1 MKLQI
6 PEPCSQKWEQMAF
19 MNDST
24 RFCSECSSNI
34 IDFSLFSDREI
45 TQKLWNN
52 PGKICVKVAPKQ
64 LNRNLGESN
73 FHFPGL
79 KSLLLAGSL
88 IALSNEY
95 HAQVSETKV
104 EQHRTKL
111 DTAYQIIR
119 GNVQDTSNTK
129 DLHEL
134 LIELPHYN
142 LFSQL
147 DSIGDF
153 QFSIPLNNLPD
164 TLLLVVRKGNAYK
177 SYNVANLKE
186 LIQIEVSLHP
196 IEIDKN
202 FILESQVIGLVVV
215 KPKWY
220 QFGFKFRRFCY
231 RLRN

>member
-64 LNRNLGESN
+64 LNRKLGESN

-79 KSLLLAGSL
+79 KALLLAGSL
-88 IALSNEY
+88 ITVSNEY

-104 EQHRTKL
+104 EQH
-111 DTAYQIIR
+111 Q
-119 GNVQDTSNTK
+119 
-129 DLHEL
+129 
-134 LIELPHYN
+134 
-142 LFSQL
+142 
-147 DSIGDF
+147 
-153 QFSIPLNNLPD
+153 
-164 TLLLVVRKGNAYK
+164 K
-177 SYNVANLKE
+177 S
-186 LIQIEVSLHP
+186 
-196 IEIDKN
+196 
-202 FILESQVIGLVVV
+202 
-215 KPKWY
+215 
-220 QFGFKFRRFCY
+220 
-231 RLRN
+231 

>member
-34 IDFSLFSDREI
+34 IDFSIFSDREI
-45 TQKLWNN
+45 TQKLWKN
-52 PGKICVKVAPKQ
+52 PGTICIKVAPNQ
-64 LNRNLGESN
+64 LNCNLGDSD

-79 KSLLLAGSL
+79 KTLLLAGSL
-88 IALSNEY
+88 VNLSNNY
-95 HAQVSETKV
+95 QAQVSETKV
-104 EQHRTKL
+104 EQQQIKL
-111 DTAYQIIR
+111 DTSYQIIR

-153 QFSIPLNNLPD
+153 SILNPTKQF
-164 TLLLVVRKGNAYK
+164 T
-177 SYNVANLKE
+177 
-186 LIQIEVSLHP
+186 
-196 IEIDKN
+196 
-202 FILESQVIGLVVV
+202 
-215 KPKWY
+215 
-220 QFGFKFRRFCY
+220 
-231 RLRN
+231 